1 MINFANVY
9 KKYKDQVV
17 IDDITIDIN
26 KNGIYCLLGRNG
38 AGKTTFM
45 KLLAGHIGVSEG
57 EIKVDKQKVSPA
69 NMPSNVSFIE
79 SRASQFNMSI
89 ADLLDTTRHL
99 QDEFDIEFAYK
110 MLQKFKLNKK
120 QKFKQLSFGM
130 QTMVAT
136 IAGLASNSKVV
147 MLDEPV
153 LGFDAIMRNQFNK
166 LLLES
171 YERHPRIIIVSTHL
185 IDEIAKVAQYLIMI
199 DNGKIILNSTMN
211 EINDL
216 FYALTGQDDALKE
229 AIKNLNVIGKET
241 VHGRTVAYIY
251 DKKINL
257 TNNIINQPASLNDF
271 FINMVGGNENE

>member
-1 MINFANVY
+1 MINFTNVY

-17 IDDITIDIN
+17 INDITIDIN

-45 KLLAGHIGVSEG
+45 KLLAGHIDVSKG

-69 NMPSNVSFIE
+69 NMPLSVSFIE

-89 ADLLDTTRHL
+89 AALLDASNHL
-99 QDEFDIEFAYK
+99 QDNFDIEFANK
-110 MLQKFKLNKK
+110 MLQRFKLDKNK
-120 QKFKQLSFGM
+120 KFKQLSFGM

-136 IAGLASNSKVV
+136 IVGLASNSQVV

-199 DNGKIILNSTMN
+199 DSGKIILNSTIN
-211 EINDL
+211 EINDR
-216 FYALTGQDDALKE
+216 FYALTGQDDELNK
-229 AIKNLNVIGKET
+229 AIKNLNVIGKEM
-241 VHGRTVAYIY
+241 VHDRAVAYIY
-251 DKKINL
+251 DEQINR
-257 TNNIINQPASLNDF
+257 TNNITIQAASLNDF
-271 FINMVGGNENE
+271 FVNMVGGNDNE

>member
-1 MINFANVY
+1 MINFTNVY

-17 IDDITIDIN
+17 INDITIDIN

-45 KLLAGHIGVSEG
+45 KLLAGHIDVSKG

-69 NMPSNVSFIE
+69 NMPLNVSFIE

-89 ADLLDTTRHL
+89 AALLDTSNHL
-99 QDEFDIEFAYK
+99 QDNFDIEFANK
-110 MLQKFKLNKK
+110 MLQKFKLNKNK
-120 QKFKQLSFGM
+120 KFNQLSFGM

-136 IAGLASNSKVV
+136 IAGLASNSQVV

-185 IDEIAKVAQYLIMI
+185 IDEIAKVAQNLIMI
-199 DNGKIILNSTMN
+199 DSGKIILNSAIN
-211 EINDL
+211 EINDR
-216 FYALTGQDDALKE
+216 FYALTGQEDILNETVKE
-229 AIKNLNVIGKET
+229 LNVIGKEM
-241 VHGRTVAYIY
+241 VHGKTVAYIY
-251 DKKINL
+251 DKKINV
-257 TNNIINQPASLNDF
+257 TNNITIHPASLNDF
-271 FINMVGGNENE
+271 FVNMVGGNDNE